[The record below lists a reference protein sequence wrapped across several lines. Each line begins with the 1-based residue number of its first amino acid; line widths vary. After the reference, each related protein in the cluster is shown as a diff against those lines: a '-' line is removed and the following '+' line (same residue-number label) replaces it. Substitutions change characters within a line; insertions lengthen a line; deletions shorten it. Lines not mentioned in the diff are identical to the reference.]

1 MVRARCRLP
10 LWVKLSPNVAD
21 VASFARVAEEEGA
34 DAVSLVNTF
43 VGLAVDLDRRRPV
56 LTNGTGGLSGPA
68 IKPIALRMVRDAA
81 AAVKIPVIGIGGIA
95 SGDDAL
101 EFLLVGARA
110 VQIGTASFTDP
121 RATERIA
128 RELSSGLRRR
138 GCTDVAEWIGTLRAS
153 DGR

>member
-1 MVRARCRLP
+1 
-10 LWVKLSPNVAD
+10 
-21 VASFARVAEEEGA
+21 
-34 DAVSLVNTF
+34 
-43 VGLAVDLDRRRPV
+43 V

-68 IKPIALRMVRDAA
+68 IKPVALRMVRDAA

-110 VQIGTASFTDP
+110 VQVGTASFTDP

-138 GCTDVAEWIGTLRAS
+138 GCTDVSEWIGTLGGAG
-153 DGR
+153 GR